1 MKLKSI
7 YTLDK
12 YFDYCKQGNVDAIC
26 YLVPEG
32 VDPEISSTYHNVKN
46 VFAYAC
52 QGKYTNMLK
61 MIIDNFQVRPN
72 YAFDYI
78 Y

>member
-1 MKLKSI
+1 MKLNSI

-12 YFDYCKQGNVDAIC
+12 YFDYCKQGNVEAIC
-26 YLVPEG
+26 YFVLEG
-32 VDPEISSTYHNVKN
+32 VDSEILDIYHNGKN
-46 VFAYAC
+46 VFVYAWE
-52 QGKYTNMLK
+52 GKYTNILK